1 MYIHTYMHT
10 FIHMYAYTY
19 VHTYIHMYT
28 YTYIHTYIHT
38 FDYSHTCTRG
48 SCRARS
54 SFGCVSAPALRRTAL
69 DRQKHI
75 RPAVRWRSGSR
86 FFVRLGSSGRSRDAP
101 GTLRG
106 SIFEAQTTVSSTFVA
121 LGVHASPRP
130 PDPYETLRGRTNFK
144 LRACCEG
151 PNIGRKLASNAARRR
166 VRAGNALDKGLEAS
180 QEGQLSA

>member
-1 MYIHTYMHT
+1 MYLYP
-10 FIHMYAYTY
+10 
-19 VHTYIHMYT
+19 
-28 YTYIHTYIHT
+28 
-38 FDYSHTCTRG
+38 FDYSHTWPRV

-54 SFGCVSAPALRRTAL
+54 SFGYVSAPALRRTAL
-69 DRQKHI
+69 DRQNI

-86 FFVRLGSSGRSRDAP
+86 FFARLGSSGRSRDAP

-144 LRACCEG
+144 LRACCDR
-151 PNIGRKLASNAARRR
+151 PNIGRKLASNAARGR

-180 QEGQLSA
+180 QESQLSA